1 MNDHKGYTLGVI
13 ITDLLILGLIVYP
26 LINWLVK

>member
-13 ITDLLILGLIVYP
+13 ITDLLLLVFIVYP
-26 LINWLVK
+26 IINWLVK